1 MSTSAVP
8 TRTQRRTADMRR
20 RLVEIAESLL
30 ITEGVQGV
38 TAEEVARRADVSLQT
53 VYNRVGGQQ
62 ALLLAIAERAMEENR
77 AYIDQAY
84 ALSGTAEERGRN
96 VFLAYVRFAFER
108 PQPFRIL
115 ANPPGEPSAVAKIAA
130 MAAEQNARQAEIIRD
145 GIAEGSV
152 NPALDPE
159 ITAHAIWSM
168 LNGLLLLALREDGLR
183 PSSVTPEALV
193 ESALAMVEFGL
204 RRRDGAGQALELAQE
219 KGPV

>member
-1 MSTSAVP
+1 MSTPVAP

-30 ITEGVQGV
+30 IDEGTQGV

-53 VYNRVGGQQ
+53 VYNRIGGRQ

-77 AYIDQAY
+77 RYIDMAY
-84 ALSGTAEERGRN
+84 ALPGTAEERGRN

-115 ANPPGEPSAVAKIAA
+115 ANPPEEPSAVARIAA
-130 MAAEQNARQAEIIRD
+130 MAAEQNARQAEIIRE
-145 GIAEGSV
+145 GIADGSV

-159 ITAHAIWSM
+159 TTAHAIWSM
-168 LNGLLLLALREDGLR
+168 LNGLLLLALRQDGLR
-183 PSSVTPEALV
+183 PANVTPESLVQTALT
-193 ESALAMVEFGL
+193 MVEFGL
-204 RRRDGAGQALELAQE
+204 RRRS
-219 KGPV
+219 